1 MLWSSL
7 SLHSSSRTLV
17 MLSLLSNARATDSRK
32 ILKDFLTGN
41 GFYPILENV
50 DVDNFQIKEFRKTSQ
65 MVILKRERYEIM

>member
-1 MLWSSL
+1 M
-7 SLHSSSRTLV
+7 V

-41 GFYPILENV
+41 GFYPVLENV
-50 DVDNFQIKEFRKTSQ
+50 DVESFQIKKFRKTSQ